1 MAAAIRAAWRHYDP
15 SPHPDH
21 ERKAAVANE
30 GRRHLFADEVILI
43 MKALIEAP
51 RRSRAV

>member
-1 MAAAIRAAWRHYDP
+1 MAATIWAAWQHCNSD
-15 SPHPDH
+15 PHPDR

-30 GRRHLFADEVILI
+30 GRRHPFADAFIRI
-43 MKALIEAP
+43 MKTLIEAP